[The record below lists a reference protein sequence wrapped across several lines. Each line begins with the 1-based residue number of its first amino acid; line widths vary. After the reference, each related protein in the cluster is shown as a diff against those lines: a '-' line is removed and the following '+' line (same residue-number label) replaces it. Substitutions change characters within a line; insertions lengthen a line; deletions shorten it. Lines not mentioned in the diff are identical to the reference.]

1 MRTARIGVVAI
12 CALTCGVVCAQEKN
26 DGPTNEKA
34 QKTYQEALRY
44 LHNREK
50 LQALEGFKKA
60 DKQDGGHCVACQ
72 KQVIKFGMELED
84 WKAAESAAQEMVAEA
99 QGDRGAA
106 LAHYQFATVLM
117 TEGMVR
123 KKDEYLGR
131 AHEEIGRAIAAFANF
146 PDALF
151 IDGQLLARLQQDEA
165 AKVRFAQF
173 VKMTAANDPN
183 HGRALRYISR
193 PELARAK
200 MSPAFSVTT
209 MDGKQVSM
217 DELQG
222 KVVLLDFWATWCE
235 PCREAMPHIRK
246 VAKKFEG
253 QPLVILS
260 VSLDSDE
267 QKWKEF
273 VGKNEMTWPQYRDGG
288 FTGPIATMFG
298 VKSIPHTYT
307 IDVDGV
313 LQEEHIGDSSVEGKL
328 KKLLERAREM
338 QSQDKGTPLADAAA
352 KKLTTQD

>member
-1 MRTARIGVVAI
+1 MRMARIRLVAIAI
-12 CALTCGVVCAQEKN
+12 CALTCGFVQAQEKN
-26 DGPTNEKA
+26 EGPTNEKA
-34 QKTYQEALRY
+34 QKTYRDALGY
-44 LHNREK
+44 LHDRQK
-50 LQALEGFKKA
+50 IQAFENFKKA
-60 DKQDGGHCVACQ
+60 DKQDGGHCLACQ
-72 KQVIKFGMELED
+72 RQVIKFGTELED
-84 WKAAESAAQEMVAEA
+84 WKAAETAAEEMVAEA
-99 QGDRGAA
+99 QGDRGMA
-106 LAHYQFATVLM
+106 LAHYEFASVLM

-123 KKDEYLGR
+123 KKDEYLAR
-131 AHEEIGRAIAAFANF
+131 AHEEICRALAAFANF
-146 PDALF
+146 PNALF

-165 AKVRFAQF
+165 AKERFAQF
-173 VKMTAANDPN
+173 VKMSPASDPN
-183 HGRALRYISR
+183 NGRALRYISR

-260 VSLDSDE
+260 VSLDNDE
-267 QKWKEF
+267 QKWKEY
-273 VGKNEMTWPQYRDGG
+273 VGKNEMTWLQYRDGG

-307 IDVDGV
+307 IDADGV
-313 LQEEHIGDSSVEGKL
+313 LQEEHIGDSAVEGKL
-328 KKLLERAREM
+328 KKLLERAREL
-338 QSQDKGTPLADAAA
+338 QSQEKAAAPLADTAA
-352 KKLTTQD
+352 KR

>member
-1 MRTARIGVVAI
+1 MRIARISLFAI
-12 CALTCGVVCAQEKN
+12 CALTCGLVQAQEKT

-34 QKTYQEALRY
+34 QKTYQEGLRY
-44 LHNREK
+44 LHDREK
-50 LQALEGFKKA
+50 IQAFESFKKA

-72 KQVIKFGMELED
+72 KQVIKFGVELED
-84 WKAAESAAQEMVAEA
+84 WKASEFAAHELVMEA
-99 QGDRGAA
+99 QGDRETA
-106 LAHYQFATVLM
+106 LAHYEFSTVLM

-123 KKDEYLGR
+123 KKDEYLSR
-131 AHEEIGRAIAAFANF
+131 AHEEICKAIAAFANF

-151 IDGQLLARLQQDEA
+151 IDGQLLARLQQDAA
-165 AKVRFAQF
+165 AKVRFEEF
-173 VKMTAANDPN
+173 VKLRPASDPN
-183 HGRALRYISR
+183 RARALRYIAR

-200 MSPAFSVTT
+200 MTPAFSVTT
-209 MDGKQVSM
+209 IDGKQVSM
-217 DELQG
+217 DDLQG

-235 PCREAMPHIRK
+235 PCREALPHIRK

-260 VSLDSDE
+260 VSLDNDE

-273 VGKNEMTWPQYRDGG
+273 VGKNEMTWLQYRDGG

-313 LQEEHIGDSSVEGKL
+313 LQEEHIGDSAVEGKL
-328 KKLLERAREM
+328 KKLLERAREL
-338 QSQDKGTPLADAAA
+338 QSPDKTAIALADTAA
-352 KKLTTQD
+352 KH

>member
-1 MRTARIGVVAI
+1 MRMARISVVPI
-12 CALTCGVVCAQEKN
+12 CALACGVIQAQDKS

-44 LHNREK
+44 SHGREK
-50 LQALEGFKKA
+50 IPAFESFKKA

-72 KQVIKFGMELED
+72 KQIIKFGVELED
-84 WKAAESAAQEMVAEA
+84 WKAAEFAAQEMVAEA
-99 QGDRGAA
+99 QGDRGMA
-106 LAHYQFATVLM
+106 LAHYEFANVLM

-123 KKDEYLGR
+123 KKDEYLSR
-131 AHEEIGRAIAAFANF
+131 AHEEIVRAITAFANF
-146 PDALF
+146 PNALF

-165 AKVRFAQF
+165 AKERFAQF
-173 VKMTAANDPN
+173 VKMSPATDPN

-200 MSPAFSVTT
+200 MTPAFSVTT
-209 MDGKQVSM
+209 LDGKQVSM
-217 DELQG
+217 DDLQG

-260 VSLDSDE
+260 VSLDNDE

-273 VGKNEMTWPQYRDGG
+273 VGKNEMTWLQYRDGG

-307 IDVDGV
+307 IDADGV
-313 LQEEHIGDSSVEGKL
+313 LQEEHIGDSAVEGKL
-328 KKLLERAREM
+328 KKLLERAREL
-338 QSQDKGTPLADAAA
+338 QSQDKTSTPLADTAA
-352 KKLTTQD
+352 KR

>member
-1 MRTARIGVVAI
+1 MWSCLGS
-12 CALTCGVVCAQEKN
+12 GKN
-26 DGPTNEKA
+26 DGPGNEKA

-44 LHNREK
+44 LHDREK
-50 LQALEGFKKA
+50 VQAFEDFKKA

-72 KQVIKFGMELED
+72 KQVIKFGVELEE
-84 WKAAESAAQEMVAEA
+84 WKAAEFAAQEMVAEA
-99 QGDRGAA
+99 QSDRGIA

-123 KKDEYLGR
+123 KKDEYLAR
-131 AHEEIGRAIAAFANF
+131 AHEEIGKAIAAFANF

-151 IDGQLLARLQQDEA
+151 IDGQLLARLQQDDA
-165 AKVRFAQF
+165 AKARFAQF
-173 VKMTAANDPN
+173 VKMTAANNPN
-183 HGRALRYISR
+183 HGRALRYINR

-338 QSQDKGTPLADAAA
+338 QSHNKGNAPLADAAA
-352 KKLTTQD
+352 KN

>member
-1 MRTARIGVVAI
+1 MRMARISLIAI
-12 CALTCGVVCAQEKN
+12 CALTCGFVQAQEKN
-26 DGPTNEKA
+26 EGPSSEKA

-44 LHNREK
+44 LHEREK
-50 LQALEGFKKA
+50 IPAFESFKKA
-60 DKQDGGHCVACQ
+60 DKQDGGRCVACQ
-72 KQVIKFGMELED
+72 RQVIKFGTELED
-84 WKAAESAAQEMVAEA
+84 WKAAEFAAQEMVAEA
-99 QGDRGAA
+99 QGGRGMA
-106 LAHYQFATVLM
+106 LAHYEFASVLM

-123 KKDEYLGR
+123 KKDEYLTR

-146 PDALF
+146 PNALF

-165 AKVRFAQF
+165 AKERFAQF
-173 VKMTAANDPN
+173 VKMSSASDPN

-200 MSPAFSVTT
+200 MTPAFSVTT

-217 DELQG
+217 DDLQG

-260 VSLDSDE
+260 VSLDTDE

-273 VGKNEMTWPQYRDGG
+273 VGKNEMTWLQYRDGG

-307 IDVDGV
+307 IDADGV
-313 LQEEHIGDSSVEGKL
+313 LQEEHIGDSAVEGKL
-328 KKLLERAREM
+328 KKLLERAREL
-338 QSQDKGTPLADAAA
+338 QSQEKATAPLADTAA
-352 KKLTTQD
+352 KN

>member
-1 MRTARIGVVAI
+1 MVRIGVVAI
-12 CALTCGVVCAQEKN
+12 CALTCGVVWAQEKN
-26 DGPTNEKA
+26 DGPSNEKA

-44 LHNREK
+44 LHDRENV
-50 LQALEGFKKA
+50 QAFEGFKRA

-72 KQVIKFGMELED
+72 KQVIKFGVELED
-84 WKAAESAAQEMVAEA
+84 WKAAEFAAQEMVAEA
-99 QGDRGAA
+99 QGDRGTA

-123 KKDEYLGR
+123 KKDEYLAR
-131 AHEEIGRAIAAFANF
+131 AHEEIGKTIAAFANF

-165 AKVRFAQF
+165 AKARFAQF
-173 VKMTAANDPN
+173 VKMSSANDPN
-183 HGRALRYISR
+183 HGRALRYINR

-328 KKLLERAREM
+328 KKLLACAREM

-352 KKLTTQD
+352 KN

>member
-1 MRTARIGVVAI
+1 MRMARIGVVAV
-12 CALTCGVVCAQEKN
+12 CTLTCGLVQAQERT

-44 LHNREK
+44 SHDREK
-50 LQALEGFKKA
+50 IQAFDSFKKA
-60 DKQDGGHCVACQ
+60 DKQDGGRCVACQ
-72 KQVIKFGMELED
+72 KQVIKFGLELED
-84 WKAAESAAQEMVAEA
+84 WKAAELAAQEMVAEA
-99 QGDRGAA
+99 QGDRGTA
-106 LAHYQFATVLM
+106 LAHYEFASVLM

-123 KKDEYLGR
+123 KKDEYLAR
-131 AHEEIGRAIAAFANF
+131 AHEEMGRAIAAFANF
-146 PDALF
+146 PDAIF
-151 IDGQLLARLQQDEA
+151 VDGQLLARLQQDEA
-165 AKVRFAQF
+165 AKAKFAQF
-173 VKMTAANDPN
+173 VKMSPATDPN

-200 MSPAFSVTT
+200 MTPAFSVTT

-260 VSLDSDE
+260 VSLDTDE

-273 VGKNEMTWPQYRDGG
+273 VGKNEMTWLQYRDGG
-288 FTGPIATMFG
+288 FTGPVATMFG

-307 IDVDGV
+307 IDADGV
-313 LQEEHIGDSSVEGKL
+313 LQEEHIGDSAVEGKL
-328 KKLLERAREM
+328 KKLLERAREA
-338 QSQDKGTPLADAAA
+338 QSQDKAAAPLADAG
-352 KKLTTQD
+352 KQ

>member
-1 MRTARIGVVAI
+1 MTRIGVVVV
-12 CALTCGVVCAQEKN
+12 CALTCGFSWAQEKN
-26 DGPTNEKA
+26 DGPSNEKA
-34 QKTYQEALRY
+34 QKTYKEALRY
-44 LHNREK
+44 LHDREK
-50 LQALEGFKKA
+50 VQAFEGFKKA
-60 DKQDGGHCVACQ
+60 DKQDGGHCMACQ
-72 KQVIKFGMELED
+72 KQVIKFGVELED
-84 WKAAESAAQEMVAEA
+84 WKAAEFAAQEMVAEA
-99 QGDRGAA
+99 QGDRGTA

-123 KKDEYLGR
+123 KKDDYLAR

-151 IDGQLLARLQQDEA
+151 IDGQLLARLQQDDA
-165 AKVRFAQF
+165 AKLRFAQF
-173 VKMTAANDPN
+173 VKLSAANDPN
-183 HGRALRYISR
+183 HARALRYINR

-200 MSPAFSVTT
+200 MSPAFSVTN

-222 KVVLLDFWATWCE
+222 KVVLFDFWATWCE

-267 QKWKEF
+267 QKWKDF

-298 VKSIPHTYT
+298 VKSIPHT
-307 IDVDGV
+307 
-313 LQEEHIGDSSVEGKL
+313 
-328 KKLLERAREM
+328 
-338 QSQDKGTPLADAAA
+338 
-352 KKLTTQD
+352 

>member
-1 MRTARIGVVAI
+1 MRMTRIGVVAI
-12 CALTCGVVCAQEKN
+12 CALTCGFSWAQEKN
-26 DGPTNEKA
+26 DGPSNEKA

-44 LHNREK
+44 LHDREK
-50 LQALEGFKKA
+50 VQAFEGFKKA

-72 KQVIKFGMELED
+72 KQVIKFGVELED
-84 WKAAESAAQEMVAEA
+84 WKAAEFAAQEMVAEA
-99 QGDRGAA
+99 QGDRGTA

-123 KKDEYLGR
+123 KKDDYLAR
-131 AHEEIGRAIAAFANF
+131 AHEEIGKAIAAFANF

-165 AKVRFAQF
+165 AKLRFAQF
-173 VKMTAANDPN
+173 VKTTAANDPN
-183 HGRALRYISR
+183 HARALRYINR

-288 FTGPIATMFG
+288 FTGLMATMFG

-328 KKLLERAREM
+328 KKLLERAREL
-338 QSQDKGTPLADAAA
+338 QSQDKGNAPLADAAA
-352 KKLTTQD
+352 KN

>member
-1 MRTARIGVVAI
+1 MRMAHISLVAI
-12 CALTCGVVCAQEKN
+12 CALTCGFVQAQEKN
-26 DGPTNEKA
+26 EGPSSEKA

-44 LHNREK
+44 LHEREK
-50 LQALEGFKKA
+50 VPAFESFKKA
-60 DKQDGGHCVACQ
+60 DKQDGGRCVACQ
-72 KQVIKFGMELED
+72 RQVIKFGTELED
-84 WKAAESAAQEMVAEA
+84 WKAAEFAAQEMVVEA
-99 QGDRGAA
+99 QGDRGMA
-106 LAHYQFATVLM
+106 LAHYEFASVLM

-123 KKDEYLGR
+123 KKDEYLTR

-146 PDALF
+146 PNALF

-165 AKVRFAQF
+165 AKERFAQF
-173 VKMTAANDPN
+173 VKMSPASDPN

-200 MSPAFSVTT
+200 MTPAFSVTT

-217 DELQG
+217 DDLQG

-260 VSLDSDE
+260 VSLDTDE
-267 QKWKEF
+267 QQWKEY
-273 VGKNEMTWPQYRDGG
+273 VGKNEMTWLQYRDGG

-307 IDVDGV
+307 IDADGV
-313 LQEEHIGDSSVEGKL
+313 LQEEHIGDSAVEGKL
-328 KKLLERAREM
+328 KKLLERAREL
-338 QSQDKGTPLADAAA
+338 QSQEKATAPLADTAANR
-352 KKLTTQD
+352 

>member
-1 MRTARIGVVAI
+1 MRMARISLVAI
-12 CALTCGVVCAQEKN
+12 CALTCGCVQAQEKN

-34 QKTYQEALRY
+34 QKTYQEALRH
-44 LHNREK
+44 LHDRENV
-50 LQALEGFKKA
+50 QAFESFKKA

-84 WKAAESAAQEMVAEA
+84 WKAAEFAAQEVVAEA
-99 QGDRGAA
+99 QGDRGIA

-123 KKDEYLGR
+123 KKDEYLAR

-165 AKVRFAQF
+165 AKVRFAQL
-173 VKMTAANDPN
+173 VKMTATNDPN

-235 PCREAMPHIRK
+235 PCREALPRIRK

-253 QPLVILS
+253 RPLVILS

-338 QSQDKGTPLADAAA
+338 QSQDKGGSPLADTAA
-352 KKLTTQD
+352 KR

>member
-1 MRTARIGVVAI
+1 MRMARISLFAI
-12 CALTCGVVCAQEKN
+12 GALSCGLVQAQDKS

-44 LHNREK
+44 LHGREK
-50 LQALEGFKKA
+50 IPAFESFKKA

-72 KQVIKFGMELED
+72 KQVIKFGVELED
-84 WKAAESAAQEMVAEA
+84 WKAAEFAAQEMVAEA
-99 QGDRGAA
+99 QGDRGMA
-106 LAHYQFATVLM
+106 LAHYEFANVLM

-123 KKDEYLGR
+123 KKDEYLSR
-131 AHEEIGRAIAAFANF
+131 AHEEIVRAITAFANF
-146 PDALF
+146 PNALF
-151 IDGQLLARLQQDEA
+151 IDGQLLARLQRDEA
-165 AKVRFAQF
+165 AKERFAQF
-173 VKMTAANDPN
+173 VKMSPATDPN
-183 HGRALRYISR
+183 RGRALRYISR

-200 MSPAFSVTT
+200 MTPAFSVTT

-217 DELQG
+217 DDLQG

-260 VSLDSDE
+260 VSLDNDE

-273 VGKNEMTWPQYRDGG
+273 VGKNEMTWLQYRDGG

-307 IDVDGV
+307 IDADGV
-313 LQEEHIGDSSVEGKL
+313 LQEEHIGDSAVEGKL
-328 KKLLERAREM
+328 KKLLERAREIKE
-338 QSQDKGTPLADAAA
+338 SSL
-352 KKLTTQD
+352 

>member
-1 MRTARIGVVAI
+1 MRMARISLVAI
-12 CALTCGVVCAQEKN
+12 CALTCGFVQAQEKN
-26 DGPTNEKA
+26 DGPINEKA
-34 QKTYQEALRY
+34 QKTYRDALGY
-44 LHNREK
+44 LHDRQK
-50 LQALEGFKKA
+50 IQAFENFKKA
-60 DKQDGGHCVACQ
+60 DKQDGGHCLACQ
-72 KQVIKFGMELED
+72 RQVIKFGTELKD
-84 WKAAESAAQEMVAEA
+84 WKAAETAAEEMVAEA
-99 QGDRGAA
+99 QGDRGMA

-123 KKDEYLGR
+123 KKDEYLAR

-146 PDALF
+146 PNALF

-165 AKVRFAQF
+165 AKERFAQF
-173 VKMTAANDPN
+173 VKMSPANYPN

-200 MSPAFSVTT
+200 MTPAFSVTT

-217 DELQG
+217 DDLQG

-260 VSLDSDE
+260 VSLDNDE

-273 VGKNEMTWPQYRDGG
+273 VGKNEMPWLQYRDCG

-307 IDVDGV
+307 IDADGV
-313 LQEEHIGDSSVEGKL
+313 LQEENIGDRGVKGKL
-328 KKLLERAREM
+328 KKLPERARR
-338 QSQDKGTPLADAAA
+338 KR
-352 KKLTTQD
+352 

>member
-1 MRTARIGVVAI
+1 MRMARIGLVAI
-12 CALTCGVVCAQEKN
+12 CALTCGFVWAQEKN

-44 LHNREK
+44 LHDRENVR
-50 LQALEGFKKA
+50 AFESFKKA

-84 WKAAESAAQEMVAEA
+84 WKAAEFAAQEVVAEA
-99 QGDRGAA
+99 QGDRGTA

-123 KKDEYLGR
+123 KKDEYLAR

-173 VKMTAANDPN
+173 VKITAASDPN

-200 MSPAFSVTT
+200 MSPAFSVIT
-209 MDGKQVSM
+209 MDGRQVSM

-338 QSQDKGTPLADAAA
+338 QLQDKGTPLTDAAA
-352 KKLTTQD
+352 KN

>member
-1 MRTARIGVVAI
+1 
-12 CALTCGVVCAQEKN
+12 
-26 DGPTNEKA
+26 
-34 QKTYQEALRY
+34 
-44 LHNREK
+44 
-50 LQALEGFKKA
+50 
-60 DKQDGGHCVACQ
+60 
-72 KQVIKFGMELED
+72 
-84 WKAAESAAQEMVAEA
+84 
-99 QGDRGAA
+99 
-106 LAHYQFATVLM
+106 VLIN
-117 TEGMVR
+117 EGMVR
-123 KKDEYLGR
+123 KKDDYLAR

-146 PDALF
+146 TDALF
-151 IDGQLLARLQQDEA
+151 IDGQLLARLQQEDA
-165 AKVRFAQF
+165 AKLRFAQF
-173 VKMTAANDPN
+173 VKMSAANDPN
-183 HGRALRYISR
+183 HGRALRYINR

-200 MSPAFSVTT
+200 MSPAFPVTT

-313 LQEEHIGDSSVEGKL
+313 LQEEHIADSSVEGKL
-328 KKLLERAREM
+328 KKLLERAREL
-338 QSQDKGTPLADAAA
+338 QSQDKGNAPLADPAA
-352 KKLTTQD
+352 KN